1 MLELT
6 LFRYHVGTSS
16 GARITSNLTPL
27 RTLERSERPES
38 KREDSCLRS
47 AIERDMSQ
55 PNDGRSLPELVA
67 VMQRLLGEGG
77 CPWDR
82 EQTHATLRK
91 YVLEEAC
98 EVMDAIDELDDER
111 APSAKSA
118 EHLREE
124 LGDLLLQIVF
134 HAELARQERA
144 FGIDDVVAGIVD
156 KMVRRHPH
164 VFGAGEQAEA
174 LPEVGGSAKQVL
186 ENWEI
191 LKARER
197 KDRGVLEGLPRSL
210 PALVRALRIGEK
222 VARVGFDWPNM
233 DGSRAKVSEEIAEL
247 DAAIASGSQDRIEAE
262 LGDVLFALANLARHV
277 GVDPEAALRRT
288 SDEFTARFSHVESRV
303 REHHGGFSKGALP
316 LAQLDEYW
324 DEAKRLRAAL
334 EPT

>member
-1 MLELT
+1 M
-6 LFRYHVGTSS
+6 SDD
-16 GARITSNLTPL
+16 ATP
-27 RTLERSERPES
+27 TT
-38 KREDSCLRS
+38 
-47 AIERDMSQ
+47 
-55 PNDGRSLPELVA
+55 DGSSLPELVA
-67 VMQRLLGEGG
+67 VMKRLLGEGG

-98 EVMDAIDELDDER
+98 EVMDAIDEL
-111 APSAKSA
+111 ANPQIPGATSA

-134 HAELARQERA
+134 HAQLAQRDGT
-144 FGIDDVVAGIVD
+144 FGIDDVVSGIVE

-164 VFGAGEQAEA
+164 VFGDAEVKDSR
-174 LPEVGGSAKQVL
+174 EVL

-191 LKARER
+191 IKAKER

-222 VARVGFDWPNM
+222 VSRVGFDWPSPE
-233 DGSRAKVSEEIAEL
+233 GSRAKVTEELAEL
-247 DAAIASGSQDRIEAE
+247 DEAIQGGNADRIEAE
-262 LGDVLFALANLARHV
+262 LGDVLFALVNLARHV

-288 SDEFTARFSHVESRV
+288 SDEFSGRFSHVESRV
-303 REHHGGFSKGALP
+303 RENHGGFSKGALP

-324 DEAKRLRAAL
+324 DEAKRLRAAARAGAT
-334 EPT
+334 ESS